1 MKRRRGLD
9 VEVGFGTL
17 LRLRRPRERQA
28 LETVGMY
35 VSRRA
40 DPERDEV
47 AFKRN
52 CRRDGSSRSL
62 ELSRQALKESE
73 SGGSIVVTFSRV
85 ATLESDE
92 HAEKVCKFVDVIRV
106 PSNACDS
113 MDTERVSPGTPT
125 ICSSVHGDDSS
136 ADTRRRNDNDHVYDI
151 YRPKSTDIGEQSPS
165 YSPFPMCETISE
177 SYVHLSSESEATF
190 AERPGRR
197 LVASFG
203 ATSSNSPMEEVQ
215 VDSNDAPDGP
225 VVYNEYGERDGYEND
240 DEGIATLPKWK
251 LPEHANQHRRS
262 NIAFETL
269 F

>member
-17 LRLRRPRERQA
+17 LRLRRPREREA

-40 DPERDEV
+40 DPERDDV

-52 CRRDGSSRSL
+52 CRRDGDSQSL
-62 ELSRQALKESE
+62 ELSRQALQKSE

-85 ATLESDE
+85 ATLGSDE
-92 HAEKVCKFVDVIRV
+92 HAEKVCKFVDIVRV
-106 PSNACDS
+106 PSNECES
-113 MDTERVSPGTPT
+113 MDTERVSLGTLT
-125 ICSSVHGDDSS
+125 ICSSVHGDESS
-136 ADTRRRNDNDHVYDI
+136 ADTRRRNDNDLVYDI
-151 YRPKSTDIGEQSPS
+151 YRPKSTDLGEQSS
-165 YSPFPMCETISE
+165 SCSPFPMCETVSE

-197 LVASFG
+197 LAASFG
-203 ATSSNSPMEEVQ
+203 ATSSNSSMEEIQ
-215 VDSNDAPDGP
+215 VNRNRTADAP

-240 DEGIATLPKWK
+240 DEGMATRQL
-251 LPEHANQHRRS
+251 
-262 NIAFETL
+262 
-269 F
+269 

>member
-52 CRRDGSSRSL
+52 CCRDGNSRSL

-85 ATLESDE
+85 ATLGSDE
-92 HAEKVCKFVDVIRV
+92 HAEKVCKFVDVVRV
-106 PSNACDS
+106 PSNARDS
-113 MDTERVSPGTPT
+113 MDTERVSLGTLT
-125 ICSSVHGDDSS
+125 ICSSAHGDDSS

-151 YRPKSTDIGEQSPS
+151 YRPKSTDLGDQPS
-165 YSPFPMCETISE
+165 SCSPFPMCETVSE

-197 LVASFG
+197 LVASLG
-203 ATSSNSPMEEVQ
+203 ATSSNSPMEEIQ
-215 VDSNDAPDGP
+215 VDHNRTPHGP
-225 VVYNEYGERDGYEND
+225 VVYNEYWERDGYEND
-240 DEGIATLPKWK
+240 DEGYS
-251 LPEHANQHRRS
+251 ANMRHQRRHRLVEVDDEDLT
-262 NIAFETL
+262 ET
-269 F
+269 